1 MADELKAVE
10 ITPNAAT
17 GNSGVEIK
25 QSGAPETDELEMVSV
40 LLDNL
45 KKVEAE
51 RDNYRKGMLKAK
63 GKISEPEDVQDDL
76 ETVVRRVVQENLL
89 SSKEAQIK
97 NELEETLRKTARE
110 NRELKLALAN
120 RSQLKSSASISG
132 DATVGVPDNIL
143 SPAQIDEL
151 KAAKWSDSKIALLKK
166 NMMAARAH

>member
-51 RDNYRKGMLKAK
+51 RDNYRRGMLKAK
-63 GKISEPEDVQDDL
+63 GKISEPEDVEEDL
-76 ETVVRRVVQENLL
+76 DAKLDLN
-89 SSKEAQIK
+89 SG
-97 NELEETLRKTARE
+97 ELNGTP
-110 NRELKLALAN
+110 AN
-120 RSQLKSSASISG
+120 S
-132 DATVGVPDNIL
+132 
-143 SPAQIDEL
+143 
-151 KAAKWSDSKIALLKK
+151 
-166 NMMAARAH
+166 

>member
-10 ITPNAAT
+10 TNPNAAT

-132 DATVGVPDNIL
+132 DATVDVPDNIL

>member
-1 MADELKAVE
+1 MAEEVRAVE
-10 ITPNAAT
+10 SIPGAAA

-25 QSGAPETDELEMVSV
+25 QSGAPEIDELEMVSV

-63 GKISEPEDVQDDL
+63 GKISEPEDVEEDL
-76 ETVVRRVVQENLL
+76 DAKLDRKLEERFAANKVLQ
-89 SSKEAQIK
+89 AQAQ
-97 NELEETLRKTARE
+97 LEETVRKQAK
-110 NRELKLALAN
+110 ELKEAKLALAN

-132 DATVGVPDNIL
+132 DATVDVPDNIL

>member
-1 MADELKAVE
+1 MAEDVRAVE
-10 ITPNAAT
+10 SIPGAAAGNNA
-17 GNSGVEIK
+17 VENK
-25 QSGAPETDELEMVSV
+25 QPEAAGADELEMVSV

-63 GKISEPEDVQDDL
+63 GKISEPEDVENDL

-120 RSQLKSSASISG
+120 RSQLKSLVSISG
-132 DATVGVPDNIL
+132 DATVDVPDNIL
-143 SPAQIDEL
+143 SPAQLDEL

-166 NMMAARAH
+166 NMMAARVH